1 MRERILRHKVGVAT
15 IVAAIVV
22 GLLTIYA
29 VPLNPPLGDCFG
41 GVLSKDPLH
50 CYALEQAHRQGVIDV
65 QTVYDAD
72 GMLYFSLRQDEDV
85 ADRGNDTDEVL
96 YFSLRRDTDVADN
109 IRNFIKAKSSEF
121 YDRWPD
127 EVPDLSFYR
136 KCEEGLRPTYR
147 ECYLEVGLSYAALPK
162 SAVYDDIR
170 FHTGGETGRRL
181 LPGWATWRQVWPA
194 TASGASG
201 SSETPTTF
209 DVSDVDMTNL
219 PVDACPEVLYG
230 DPIDF
235 CSRDQDVALS
245 VVGVEFGGEKMY
257 VQVKDPPED
266 AAGIHHFRKVI
277 DPCYDVA
284 GRCVY
289 MATTTVARIVNGVE
303 THVATS
309 TQVTIHYEGP
319 PPPADSIVIVPV
331 KYGPGELVR
340 WTEILDRFATS
351 TGNTI
356 GITGARLQD
365 NSGSFHG
372 HTVFRTSPASLVS
385 LAPAISGGYGLDW
398 TTVRDTI
405 VVWGFDAQRIADA
418 LPTLLPLLGIP
429 VDAVGIVDT
438 EWRGSNVYA
447 VHDVLSLDADT
458 SPSPLHFASTVGVP
472 LPLLLLARNVGVAL
486 VVGGVVALGLRLRRR
501 RAPG

>member
-50 CYALEQAHRQGVIDV
+50 CYALEQARRQGVIDV

-245 VVGVEFGGEKMY
+245 VVGMEFGGEKMY

-289 MATTTVARIVNGVE
+289 MATTTVKRIVDGVE
-303 THVATS
+303 THTATS
-309 TQVTIHYEGP
+309 TEVTIDNDGP
-319 PPPADSIVIVPV
+319 PPPADSIVLISV
-331 KYGPGELVR
+331 KYSWEELAR
-340 WTEILDRFATS
+340 WAEILDRFATS
-351 TGNTI
+351 RGNTI
-356 GITGARLQD
+356 GIMRAMVGK
-365 NSGSFHG
+365 NSWGS
-372 HTVFRTSPASLVS
+372 TTAV
-385 LAPAISGGYGLDW
+385 W
-398 TTVRDTI
+398 TTDNLRRASKDSFAHYDPSSIRKTI
-405 VVWGFDAQRIADA
+405 AVLGFDAQRIAVA

-429 VDAVGIVDT
+429 VDAVGFVDT

-447 VHDVLSLDADT
+447 VHDVLALDVDT
-458 SPSPLHFASTVGVP
+458 SPSPPVHFASTVGVP
-472 LPLLLLARNVGVAL
+472 LPLLLLARNVGVVL
-486 VVGGVVALGLRLRRR
+486 VVGGVVALGLRLRRW